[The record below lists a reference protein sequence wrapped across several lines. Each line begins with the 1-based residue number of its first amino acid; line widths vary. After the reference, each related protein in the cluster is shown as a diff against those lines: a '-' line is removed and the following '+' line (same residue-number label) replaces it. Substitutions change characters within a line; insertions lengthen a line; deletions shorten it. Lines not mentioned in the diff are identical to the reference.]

1 MTTKSDNATPDKSIA
16 AKALLR
22 FVYREVLAGD
32 RRKFV
37 AKAADANTGGG
48 ARDFRFSPY
57 DKFGGIFE
65 KMLTGRKFEN
75 RTRDGVTVPQE
86 LLTSRVQVARANGK
100 WVDKPIEFEPP
111 TTARPAEGRLTR
123 LNSYALEV
131 PSGAAGRILLIL
143 FQTGDQKVWL
153 SFATEAQLNSGKW
166 EKSLTRILQDCL
178 AESRPVNHAAQGFHD
193 FSLGSGFC
201 KSSGA

>member
-1 MTTKSDNATPDKSIA
+1 MTKKPVSTAPDTAIA
-16 AKALLR
+16 PKALLR

-37 AKAADANTGGG
+37 ANSADADTGGG

-57 DKFGGIFE
+57 DKFEGIFE
-65 KMLTGRKFEN
+65 KMLAGRRFEN
-75 RTRDGVTVPQE
+75 RTRNGVTVPQE
-86 LLTSRVQVARANGK
+86 ILTSRVQVARANGK

-111 TTARPAEGRLTR
+111 TTARPNEGRLTR
-123 LNSYALEV
+123 LNSYELEV
-131 PSGAAGRILLIL
+131 PTGAVGKILLML
-143 FQTGDQKVWL
+143 FQTGDGQVWL
-153 SFATEAQLNSGKW
+153 SFATETQLNSGRW
-166 EKSLTRILQDCL
+166 EKTLTKILQDCL
-178 AESRPVNHAAQGFHD
+178 AERRPVNHAAQGFHD